1 MNFKIDVDFIF
12 PCYGYDNIEK
22 EFRKYLSLFFKSLQI
37 QQNICQSKKE
47 ILLKKG
53 ESLLELN
60 WLNLYN
66 RIWKSFTE

>member
-1 MNFKIDVDFIF
+1 MYLNFKRDVDFSWI
-12 PCYGYDNIEK
+12 GNIVK
-22 EFRKYLSLFFKSLQI
+22 ELRKYLSLFFKSLQI